1 MAKPSQPPPTVV
13 PEAATQAPLI
23 FAAPKAENPMIL
35 FSGLHRAVR
44 VFAAHARPWGEPVDV
59 IREAVEHCNALCVE
73 IDLHFRDDLIA
84 IRPGD
89 CHIQLT
95 EAFESRAAARA
106 KPVARSARTAHPA
119 ASATHQDEPECTART
134 TIVLS
139 NGYRQSDNT
148 EAAIAIL
155 LEVLAGHPLNRT
167 FEMFGGFVER
177 DARNLRG
184 EWLEGL
190 ENAVS
195 FFGNFLNLSHVFRI
209 VSNDPAV
216 VEHLAQAIASNRARA
231 DYLHQPPPYDSAKLV
246 IERKHLSAGRS
257 EIVLT
262 YDGQRIGQFRD
273 VINNADNAEFAGAD
287 DRYWHMFAKR
297 QLERS
302 HLEQFDRANRK
313 FTQSTGDAR

>member
-1 MAKPSQPPPTVV
+1 MANPSQPPPTVT

-23 FAAPKAENPMIL
+23 FAAPKTENPMII

-59 IREAVEHCNALCVE
+59 IREAVEHCNALGIE

-84 IRPGD
+84 VRPGD
-89 CHIQLT
+89 CHIRLA

-106 KPVARSARTAHPA
+106 KPVTRSARTARPV
-119 ASATHQDEPECTART
+119 ASAMHLDEPEYAPRT

-139 NGYRQSDNT
+139 NGHRQSDNT

-155 LEVLAGHPLNRT
+155 LDVLSDYPLNRT

-209 VSNDPAV
+209 VSNDPV
-216 VEHLAQAIASNRARA
+216 VVDRLAQAIAANRARP
-231 DYLHQPPPYDSAKLV
+231 DYLRQPPPYDPAKLV
-246 IERKHLSAGRS
+246 IERKHIRRGHS
-257 EIVLT
+257 EVVLT
-262 YDGQRIGQFRD
+262 YGGQRIGQFPD
-273 VINNADNAEFAGAD
+273 AINNADSAGFAGAD

-302 HLEQFDRANRK
+302 HLEKFDRTNRH
-313 FTQSTGDAR
+313 FTQSTGDAQ